1 MLLKLL
7 QGGYNENTQ
16 PILRNWRNLL
26 YHKKQYKSRFLE
38 QQNLNDWQK
47 ITPLKNN
54 NKNVY

>member
-38 QQNLNDWQK
+38 QQTLNDWQETTLTRK
-47 ITPLKNN
+47 
-54 NKNVY
+54 